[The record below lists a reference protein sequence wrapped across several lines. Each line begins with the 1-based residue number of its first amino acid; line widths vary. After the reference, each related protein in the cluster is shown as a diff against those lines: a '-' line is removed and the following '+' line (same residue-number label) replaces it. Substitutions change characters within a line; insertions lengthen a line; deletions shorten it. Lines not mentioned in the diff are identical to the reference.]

1 MAARRQNP
9 KIERTL
15 KRASSLRTVKQTF
28 LIVCEGE
35 VTEPEYFNSFRLTS
49 ANVKA
54 IGKGMNTIS
63 LVKEAIAIRDIE
75 KRRNRNYDQCWVVFD
90 KDDFAD
96 SDFNAA
102 IQMAQAN
109 GFHVAYS
116 NQAFEFWFLLHFN
129 LYQGA
134 IHRNRY
140 AEMLTHLLGFKYGK
154 AKGDSVKVFNVIY
167 PRTRMAIDNAKNVL
181 KAFDGSNPAKE
192 ESSTTVHQL
201 VERLLLFT
209 EN

>member
-1 MAARRQNP
+1 MTRRQNP

-15 KRASSLRTVKQTF
+15 KRTSSLRLVKQTF

-75 KRRNRNYDQCWVVFD
+75 KN
-90 KDDFAD
+90 
-96 SDFNAA
+96 
-102 IQMAQAN
+102 
-109 GFHVAYS
+109 
-116 NQAFEFWFLLHFN
+116 N
-129 LYQGA
+129 LYQGS
-134 IHRNRY
+134 IHRSRY
-140 AEMLTHLLGFKYGK
+140 GEMLSHLLGFRYGK
-154 AKGDSVKVFNVIY
+154 TKGDSMKVFNVIY
-167 PRTRMAIDNAKNVL
+167 PKTRIAIGNAQKVL
-181 KAFDGSNPAKE
+181 ESFDGSNPAKE

-201 VERLLLFT
+201 VEQLLQFI
-209 EN
+209 E

>member
-15 KRASSLRTVKQTF
+15 KRANSLRTIKQTF

-35 VTEPEYFNSFRLTS
+35 VTEPEYINSFRLTS

-54 IGKGMNTIS
+54 IGNGMNTIS

-90 KDDFAD
+90 KDDFTD

-140 AEMLTHLLGFKYGK
+140 AEILTHLLGFKYGK
-154 AKGDSVKVFNVIY
+154 TKGDSVRVFNVIY

-181 KAFDGSNPAKE
+181 KTFDGGNPAKE

-201 VERLLLFT
+201 VDQLLQFI
-209 EN
+209 E

>member
-1 MAARRQNP
+1 MARRQNP

-90 KDDFAD
+90 KDDFSD

-102 IQMAQAN
+102 
-109 GFHVAYS
+109 
-116 NQAFEFWFLLHFN
+116 
-129 LYQGA
+129 
-134 IHRNRY
+134 
-140 AEMLTHLLGFKYGK
+140 
-154 AKGDSVKVFNVIY
+154 
-167 PRTRMAIDNAKNVL
+167 
-181 KAFDGSNPAKE
+181 GSG
-192 ESSTTVHQL
+192 
-201 VERLLLFT
+201 
-209 EN
+209 

>member
-1 MAARRQNP
+1 MARRQNP

-15 KRASSLRTVKQTF
+15 KRASSLRAVKQTF

-90 KDDFAD
+90 KDDFTD
-96 SDFNAA
+96 GDFNAA

-154 AKGDSVKVFNVIY
+154 AKGDSVRVFNVIY
-167 PRTRMAIDNAKNVL
+167 PKTRMAIDNANNVL
-181 KAFDGSNPAKE
+181 KAFDGGNPAKE
-192 ESSTTVHQL
+192 ESSTTVYQL

>member
-1 MAARRQNP
+1 MARRQNP

-15 KRASSLRTVKQTF
+15 KRASSLRIVKQTF

-96 SDFNAA
+96 SDFNVA

-154 AKGDSVKVFNVIY
+154 TKGDSVRVFNVIY
-167 PRTRMAIDNAKNVL
+167 PKTRMAIDNAKNVL

-201 VERLLLFT
+201 VELLLLFT

>member
-1 MAARRQNP
+1 MARRQNP

-15 KRASSLRTVKQTF
+15 KRASSLRAVKQTF

-96 SDFNAA
+96 SDFNVA

-154 AKGDSVKVFNVIY
+154 TKGDSVRVFNVIY
-167 PRTRMAIDNAKNVL
+167 SRTRMAIDNAKNVL
-181 KAFDGSNPAKE
+181 KAFDGGNPAKE

-201 VERLLLFT
+201 VEQLLPFT

>member
-1 MAARRQNP
+1 MACRQNP

-15 KRASSLRTVKQTF
+15 KRASSLRIVKQTF

-90 KDDFAD
+90 KDDFSD
-96 SDFNAA
+96 SDFNGA

-109 GFHVAYS
+109 GFHVTYS

-140 AEMLTHLLGFKYGK
+140 AEILTHLLGFKYGK
-154 AKGDSVKVFNVIY
+154 TKGDSVRVFNVIY

-181 KAFDGSNPAKE
+181 KTFDGGNPAKE
-192 ESSTTVHQL
+192 DSSTTVHQL
-201 VERLLLFT
+201 VDQLLQFI
-209 EN
+209 E

>member
-1 MAARRQNP
+1 MARRQNP

-15 KRASSLRTVKQTF
+15 KRASSLRIVKQTF

-109 GFHVAYS
+109 VFHVAYS

-140 AEMLTHLLGFKYGK
+140 TE
-154 AKGDSVKVFNVIY
+154 
-167 PRTRMAIDNAKNVL
+167 RTLINQVR
-181 KAFDGSNPAKE
+181 
-192 ESSTTVHQL
+192 
-201 VERLLLFT
+201 
-209 EN
+209 

>member
-1 MAARRQNP
+1 MARRQNP

-15 KRASSLRTVKQTF
+15 RRTSSLRLVKQTF

-35 VTEPEYFNSFRLTS
+35 VTEPEHFNSFRLTS

-63 LVKEAIAIRDIE
+63 LVKEAIAVRDIE

-90 KDDFAD
+90 KDDFSD

-102 IQMAQAN
+102 IQMAQTN

-116 NQAFEFWFLLHFN
+116 NQAFEYWLLLHFN
-129 LYQGA
+129 LYQRS
-134 IHRNRY
+134 IHRSRY
-140 AEMLTHLLGFKYGK
+140 GEMPSHLLGFRYGK
-154 AKGDSVKVFNVIY
+154 TKGDSMKVFNVIY
-167 PRTRMAIDNAKNVL
+167 PKTRIAIENAEKVL
-181 KAFDGSNPAKE
+181 ESFDGSNPAKE
-192 ESSTTVHQL
+192 ESSTTVHKL
-201 VERLLLFT
+201 VKQFMQFME
-209 EN
+209 

>member
-1 MAARRQNP
+1 MARRQNP

-15 KRASSLRTVKQTF
+15 KRTSSLRLVKQTF

-75 KRRNRNYDQCWVVFD
+75 KRRSRNYDQCWVVFD
-90 KDDFAD
+90 KDDFSD
-96 SDFNAA
+96 GDFNAA
-102 IQMAQAN
+102 IQMAQTN

-116 NQAFEFWFLLHFN
+116 NQAFEYWFLLHFN
-129 LYQGA
+129 LYQGS
-134 IHRNRY
+134 IHRSRY
-140 AEMLTHLLGFKYGK
+140 GEMFSHLFGFRYGK
-154 AKGDSVKVFNVIY
+154 TKGDSMKVFNVIY
-167 PRTRMAIDNAKNVL
+167 PKTRIAIDNAQKIL
-181 KAFDGSNPAKE
+181 ESFDGSNLAKE

-201 VERLLLFT
+201 VEQLLQFI
-209 EN
+209 E

>member
-1 MAARRQNP
+1 MARRQNP

-63 LVKEAIAIRDIE
+63 LVREAIAIRDIE

-90 KDDFAD
+90 KDDFSD
-96 SDFNAA
+96 SDFNGA

-140 AEMLTHLLGFKYGK
+140 AEILTHLLGFKYGK
-154 AKGDSVKVFNVIY
+154 TKGDSVRVFNVIY
-167 PRTRMAIDNAKNVL
+167 PRTRMAIDNAKSVL
-181 KAFDGSNPAKE
+181 KTFDGGNPAKD

-201 VERLLLFT
+201 VDQLLQFI
-209 EN
+209 E

>member
-1 MAARRQNP
+1 MTRRQNP

-15 KRASSLRTVKQTF
+15 KRTSSLRLVKQTF

-75 KRRNRNYDQCWVVFD
+75 KRRSRNYDQCWVVF
-90 KDDFAD
+90 
-96 SDFNAA
+96 
-102 IQMAQAN
+102 
-109 GFHVAYS
+109 
-116 NQAFEFWFLLHFN
+116 
-129 LYQGA
+129 
-134 IHRNRY
+134 
-140 AEMLTHLLGFKYGK
+140 
-154 AKGDSVKVFNVIY
+154 VFNVIY
-167 PRTRMAIDNAKNVL
+167 PKTRIAIDNAQKVQES
-181 KAFDGSNPAKE
+181 FDGSNPAKE

-201 VERLLLFT
+201 VEQLLQFI
-209 EN
+209 E

>member
-90 KDDFAD
+90 KDDFID

-154 AKGDSVKVFNVIY
+154 AKGDSVRVFNVIY

>member
-1 MAARRQNP
+1 MARRQNP

-63 LVKEAIAIRDIE
+63 LVKEAIVIRDIE

-140 AEMLTHLLGFKYGK
+140 AEILTHLLGFKYGK
-154 AKGDSVKVFNVIY
+154 TKGDSVRVFNVIY

-181 KAFDGSNPAKE
+181 KTFDGGNPAKE

-201 VERLLLFT
+201 VDQLLQFI
-209 EN
+209 E

>member
-1 MAARRQNP
+1 MARGQNP

-15 KRASSLRTVKQTF
+15 RRTSSLRLVKQTF

-63 LVKEAIAIRDIE
+63 LVKEAIAVRDIE
-75 KRRNRNYDQCWVVFD
+75 KRRNRNHDQCWVVFD
-90 KDDFAD
+90 KDDFSD

-102 IQMAQAN
+102 IQMAQTN

-116 NQAFEFWFLLHFN
+116 NQAFEYWLLLHFN
-129 LYQGA
+129 LYQGF
-134 IHRNRY
+134 IHRSRY
-140 AEMLTHLLGFKYGK
+140 GEMLSHLLGFRYGK
-154 AKGDSVKVFNVIY
+154 TKGDSMKVFDVIY
-167 PRTRMAIDNAKNVL
+167 PKTRIAIGNAQKVL
-181 KAFDGSNPAKE
+181 ESFDGTNPAKE
-192 ESSTTVHQL
+192 ESSTTVHNLIEQFMQFM
-201 VERLLLFT
+201 E
-209 EN
+209 

>member
-1 MAARRQNP
+1 MARRQNP

-15 KRASSLRTVKQTF
+15 KRASSLRIVKQTF

-90 KDDFAD
+90 KDDFSD
-96 SDFNAA
+96 GDFNGA

-140 AEMLTHLLGFKYGK
+140 AEILTHLLGFKYGK
-154 AKGDSVKVFNVIY
+154 TKGDSVRVFNVIY

-181 KAFDGSNPAKE
+181 KTFDGGNPAKE

-201 VERLLLFT
+201 VDQLLQFI
-209 EN
+209 E

>member
-1 MAARRQNP
+1 MARRQNP

-90 KDDFAD
+90 KDDFTD

-109 GFHVAYS
+109 F
-116 NQAFEFWFLLHFN
+116 
-129 LYQGA
+129 
-134 IHRNRY
+134 R
-140 AEMLTHLLGFKYGK
+140 
-154 AKGDSVKVFNVIY
+154 
-167 PRTRMAIDNAKNVL
+167 
-181 KAFDGSNPAKE
+181 
-192 ESSTTVHQL
+192 L
-201 VERLLLFT
+201 VCLSPLLLCLSKPLGKLHSCCSPP
-209 EN
+209 

>member
-1 MAARRQNP
+1 MARRQNP

-63 LVKEAIAIRDIE
+63 LVKEAIVIRDIE

-154 AKGDSVKVFNVIY
+154 TKGDSVRVFNVIY
-167 PRTRMAIDNAKNVL
+167 PKTRMAIDNANNVL
-181 KAFDGSNPAKE
+181 KAFDGGNPAKE

-201 VERLLLFT
+201 VEQLLPFT
-209 EN
+209 ES

>member
-1 MAARRQNP
+1 MARRQNP

-15 KRASSLRTVKQTF
+15 KRTSSLR
-28 LIVCEGE
+28 
-35 VTEPEYFNSFRLTS
+35 
-49 ANVKA
+49 
-54 IGKGMNTIS
+54 

-75 KRRNRNYDQCWVVFD
+75 KRRSRNYDQCWVVF
-90 KDDFAD
+90 
-96 SDFNAA
+96 
-102 IQMAQAN
+102 
-109 GFHVAYS
+109 
-116 NQAFEFWFLLHFN
+116 N
-129 LYQGA
+129 LYQGS
-134 IHRNRY
+134 IHRSRY
-140 AEMLTHLLGFKYGK
+140 GEMLSHLLDFRYGK
-154 AKGDSVKVFNVIY
+154 TKGDSMKVFNVIY

>member
-1 MAARRQNP
+1 MARRQNP

-15 KRASSLRTVKQTF
+15 KRTSSLRLVKQTF

-35 VTEPEYFNSFRLTS
+35 ITEPEYFNSFRLTS

-90 KDDFAD
+90 KDDFTD
-96 SDFNAA
+96 SDFNVA

-109 GFHVAYS
+109 GLLCYAVPGLTAHLIYIGW
-116 NQAFEFWFLLHFN
+116 WFRSFVPYVNISAHIWLARLHHACEAAVLIGYILPVGVLLLTVDGYDLSRLPFA
-129 LYQGA
+129 QS
-134 IHRNRY
+134 
-140 AEMLTHLLGFKYGK
+140 AER
-154 AKGDSVKVFNVIY
+154 SV
-167 PRTRMAIDNAKNVL
+167 
-181 KAFDGSNPAKE
+181 G
-192 ESSTTVHQL
+192 
-201 VERLLLFT
+201 VERQLL
-209 EN
+209 